1 MPARLT
7 LESSLAD
14 LAGLG
19 AARVKQLARLELH
32 TVGDVLQHYP
42 RRYEDRR
49 QFPRFPTG
57 PGESAVCVCGIVVK
71 VDNKRL
77 YGRRNMLEVT
87 IEEPEATALSARLV
101 CRWFGMPYLHKAFA
115 QDQRVVFYG
124 KPKLRGKKLVL
135 DHPDFEIIED
145 DEETTI
151 HVRRITPVYPA
162 TEGLSQ
168 RVFRGLVYRLLE
180 STDLTGVETR
190 LPAKLDPTPRSV
202 SMREIHFPTSEES
215 LAAARRHLVLEEFFA
230 LQLAVAAR
238 RRAIVGQPG
247 SVHAGSGQL
256 LEKFLSA
263 LPFEPTASQ
272 RRAIADVRADLAAT
286 RPMNRLLQGDV

>member
-1 MPARLT
+1 MSPQST
-7 LESSLAD
+7 LQTPLAEV
-14 LAGLG
+14 AGLG
-19 AARVKQLARLELH
+19 AARVKQLARLELQ

-49 QFPRFPTG
+49 EFPRFPTG
-57 PGESAVCVCGIVVK
+57 PSEMAVCVCGIVMK

-87 IEEPEATALSARLV
+87 IEEPEATALSARLI

-115 QDQRVVFYG
+115 VDQRVAFYG
-124 KPKLRGKKLVL
+124 KPKLRAKKLVL

-151 HVRRITPVYPA
+151 HVRRITPIYPA

-168 RVFRGLVYRLLE
+168 RVFRGLVHRLLE
-180 STDLTGVETR
+180 SADLSGVETR
-190 LPAKLDPTPRSV
+190 LPARLDPTPRSIA
-202 SMREIHFPTSEES
+202 MREIHFPSSEPER
-215 LAAARRHLVLEEFFA
+215 LAARRHLVLEEFFG

-238 RRAIVGQPG
+238 RRAIVTQPG
-247 SVHAGSGQL
+247 SVHAGTGER
-256 LEKFLSA
+256 LEKFLAS
-263 LPFEPTASQ
+263 LPFQPTASQ
-272 RRAIADVRADLAAT
+272 RRAMEEVRAD
-286 RPMNRLLQGDV
+286 